1 MYIFLKLLFY
11 MMYLDLDMIILVVF
25 LELKVE
31 KRIEIIYL
39 KV

>member
-31 KRIEIIYL
+31 KRIEII
-39 KV
+39 